1 MVVFAYFGRRSQ
13 VGKTP
18 RWQTPRAVGAMLLTA
33 LAAVIVTA
41 LATGAPVSAT
51 PHSQWSW
58 PVASPYSIMRT
69 FIAPPTPYSPG
80 HRGID
85 ISTGLGSPVFAP
97 ADGVVSFAGVVV
109 DRPVL
114 SLRHSDGVVSSYE
127 PVLTELLAGAT
138 VSRGETIGVLLDG
151 HCKSPCLHFGTRRYG
166 EYLSPLGFLGRV
178 GYSVLLPTRT
188 IKLTE

>member
-1 MVVFAYFGRRSQ
+1 MVVFVYFARLLQ

-18 RWQTPRAVGAMLLTA
+18 RRQTHRAVRTMLLTA
-33 LAAVIVTA
+33 LATVIVTA
-41 LATGAPVSAT
+41 LPTSAPVSAT

-58 PVASPYSIMRT
+58 PVASPYSITKT
-69 FIAPPTPYSPG
+69 FIAPQTAYGPG

-85 ISTGLGSPVFAP
+85 IGTGPGSPVFAP

-127 PVLTELLAGAT
+127 PVLTELLTGAT
-138 VSRGETIGVLLDG
+138 VSRGEAIGILLDG
-151 HCKSPCLHFGTRRYG
+151 HCESSCLHFGTRRYG
-166 EYLSPLGFLGRV
+166 EYLSPLGFLGRI

-188 IKLTE
+188 IKLTG